1 MISAKKLIRTATL
14 RQKGIASPR
23 AGATKKIGKG
33 HFVVYT
39 SDETRFVMPLSYL
52 KNDIL
57 QKVLMVAGD
66 EYGLQPDGPI
76 RLPFEA
82 GFMKYILSLI
92 ERCVCNDLEKALV
105 ISIITSEMCSSNTTI
120 QLEKNHPQVVI
131 SSF

>member
-14 RQKGIASPR
+14 RQKGITTR
-23 AGATKKIGKG
+23 KIDKG
-33 HFVVYT
+33 HFAVYT

-52 KNDIL
+52 KNDIF

-66 EYGLQPDGPI
+66 EYGSQPDGPI

-82 GFMKYILSLI
+82 TFMKYIISLI
-92 ERCVCNDLEKALV
+92 ERCVCNHLQKELL
-105 ISIITSEMCSSNTTI
+105 ISIITSEMCSSNSTI
-120 QLEKNHPQVVI
+120 QVEQNHHQVPI